1 MAKLTLDELRKLREN
16 KKNEITKRDVE
27 DKDVEIVVG
36 MGTCGIAAG
45 AKDTLDAFI
54 SEINKQGIN
63 NVRIKQ
69 TGCMGFCNVEPT
81 VEVKVPEMPDTIYNK
96 VDASVARQ
104 IVEEHIMLKQLVS
117 DFVYDKPSVD
127 IIENK

>member
-1 MAKLTLDELRKLREN
+1 MAKLTLEELRKLRED
-16 KKNEITKRDVE
+16 KKNDVSKRDVE
-27 DKDVEIVVG
+27 NKDVEIVVG

-45 AKDTLDAFI
+45 AKDSLDAFI
-54 SEINKQGIN
+54 AEINKKGLT

-81 VEVKVPEMPDTIYNK
+81 VEVKVPGMPDTIYNM
-96 VDASVARQ
+96 VDAGVARQ
-104 IVEEHIMLKQLVS
+104 IVDEHIMMKQLVS
-117 DFVYDKPSVD
+117 DYVYDKPSVD